1 MQPALSYVKGGLSGE
16 GCRNYYDA
24 YRSLS
29 DAQVRRLWILEG
41 KRRGYE
47 LA

>member
-1 MQPALSYVKGGLSGE
+1 MSRALHNVGGVRGE
-16 GCRNYYDA
+16 DNYYDA
-24 YRSLS
+24 YQSLS

-47 LA
+47 IE